1 MTKSGRAT
9 HTSPKDMGDLRNTVH
24 RCSGVALR
32 RARVT
37 LTLTLT
43 LAACSSSNFAGNS
56 GKTRAPEKPSS
67 SPAQDA
73 KKAVPKGTS
82 TTPDAGQGSS
92 PDLPDACRQEYQVP
106 ASANLWLAGVAAG
119 TRIVYRVPT
128 GNFQTY
134 TTIDQAPEQN
144 PVLVATATQG
154 CLTPGQALA
163 FTVSGQ
169 ISHGSDTPTDA
180 DGTKG
185 EVVAHLNAG
194 AYGKSDVR
202 APINSLLGVF
212 LGADDPSTLPAP
224 AGLDFTGDDAR
235 NLSLLQPAIGQVF
248 FIGTGKTASGQLRKV
263 VVPTGTERLYFGI
276 MDAFEWHNNTGSLS
290 GAIQSSA
297 NVSH

>member
-1 MTKSGRAT
+1 MAKGRST
-9 HTSPKDMGDLRNTVH
+9 LETGRMRQSKGMIM
-24 RCSGVALR
+24 VAIALS
-32 RARVT
+32 A
-37 LTLTLT
+37 LTLV
-43 LAACSSSNFAGNS
+43 ACSSSNFAGNS
-56 GKTRAPEKPSS
+56 GKTPAREKPSP

-73 KKAVPKGTS
+73 KKSGPKSSPTP
-82 TTPDAGQGSS
+82 PDASQGST
-92 PDLPDACRQEYQVP
+92 PELPVECRQEYQIP

-119 TRIVYRVPT
+119 TRIIYRIPT

-134 TTIDQAPEQN
+134 TTVDQAPEQN
-144 PVLVATATQG
+144 PVLVASATKG
-154 CLTPGQALA
+154 CLIPGQALA

-169 ISHGSDTPTDA
+169 ISHGSDAPTDA

-212 LGADDPSTLPAP
+212 LGADDPSPLPAP
-224 AGLDFTGDDAR
+224 AGLDFTGEDAR
-235 NLSLLQPAIGQVF
+235 NLSLLKPAIGQVF
-248 FIGTGKTASGQLRKV
+248 FIGTGKIASGEMRKV

-297 NVSH
+297 IVNSP